1 MLFHIFFQLR
11 YWKSSEGRH
20 KWKEVDIIMTKS
32 DHHRVDVRAAID
44 NLPAY
49 TALRAQVSVMNTHY
63 TGPPSQIIDFFTPEG
78 GEYNSLKMNA

>member
-1 MLFHIFFQLR
+1 
-11 YWKSSEGRH
+11 
-20 KWKEVDIIMTKS
+20 MTKS

-63 TGPPSQIIDFFTPEG
+63 TGPPSQTIDFSTPEG
-78 GEYNSLKMNA
+78 GKELTLRKHAHAMYRDF